1 MLRQSQS
8 AFEAARKDLGSV
20 VNQARSELGKIGAP
34 PTGDSTSLETNAA
47 ATSTPS
53 SPTVDVKG
61 KEKEKAPDVALAN
74 EQAEKGSEHLQ
85 TSPPLSPTLSSGL
98 FSRIQAQLPPNLQ
111 PANISSAISSA
122 RSHTSLPSMDFNQL
136 KSSITTNI
144 QRAQTNI
151 NLGEAE
157 KLAENYLSKL
167 KASTEAFTK
176 DAGEFFKDAVKVV
189 QPDGTAMHEVPIVSG
204 TDVWIFPSPI
214 GTTGWGAGAVQTS
227 EGTGTTNGSQSTF
240 TARTLDGRGGATR
253 SEALLRRLKYDPELI
268 RLEPAQDTDIS
279 SLFETF
285 IKDEVEKNGGIDG
298 DAYLEKISA
307 LLAPGPNGQ
316 LDADAK
322 ALIDTRDV
330 LGEKRTHSSPPFSTK
345 MLP

>member
-1 MLRQSQS
+1 
-8 AFEAARKDLGSV
+8 V
-20 VNQARSELGKIGAP
+20 
-34 PTGDSTSLETNAA
+34 
-47 ATSTPS
+47 
-53 SPTVDVKG
+53 
-61 KEKEKAPDVALAN
+61 
-74 EQAEKGSEHLQ
+74 
-85 TSPPLSPTLSSGL
+85 
-98 FSRIQAQLPPNLQ
+98 
-111 PANISSAISSA
+111 
-122 RSHTSLPSMDFNQL
+122 DFNQL

-189 QPDGTAMHEVPIVSG
+189 PPDGTAMHEVPIVSG
-204 TDVWIFPSPI
+204 TDIWIFPSPI

-227 EGTGTTNGSQSTF
+227 EGTVTTNGSQSTF

-268 RLEPAQDTDIS
+268 RLDPAQDTDIS

-330 LGEKRTHSSPPFSTK
+330 LVPSELSNSEFWTRYFFRVHQVTEEEVKRKALLADATQKEELFSWEEDEEDEQTASTPPAVRLKPVASPVEAATTPLSHVSSIPAISSLATSRRTSEDSYDVIEAGTRLQSPSQHSSKLSEELVAKTLTAK
-345 MLP
+345 SKDDSDSDWE